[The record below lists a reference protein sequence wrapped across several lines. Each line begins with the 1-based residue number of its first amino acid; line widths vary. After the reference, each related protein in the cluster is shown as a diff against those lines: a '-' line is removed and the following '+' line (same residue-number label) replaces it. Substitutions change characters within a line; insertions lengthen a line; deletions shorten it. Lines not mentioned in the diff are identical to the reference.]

1 MRSGYRI
8 TVLVAWAVFAMT
20 HLGSAQ
26 EFVTQCH
33 PFKSIET
40 ITAADKACPAQGD
53 SDASKD
59 PGIYQQDLVKNDFC
73 AATPM
78 KDMTIVQLG
87 KLQTTTAGT
96 LGVKQGTPPKERSIL
111 QSAQLGSFHEH
122 DLVRLTAYVFEA
134 HTADYTTTGES
145 VNCNVGV
152 RNGHT
157 DAEAMAE
164 NDIHIALVEK
174 GVEDECRSVT
184 AEVSPHMRPA
194 SWNNTSVSDLKGK
207 LIRVSGQLMYD
218 DSHHVC
224 TNGKHS
230 GDDPARQSLWEI
242 HPVYSIEVCQND
254 SGGGSC
260 AAGGWKP
267 L

>member
-1 MRSGYRI
+1 MPIGHRV
-8 TVLVAWAVFAMT
+8 TVVVAWAVISMT
-20 HLGSAQ
+20 QVANAQ
-26 EFVTQCH
+26 KFVTQCH
-33 PFKSIET
+33 PFKSMET
-40 ITAADKACPAQGD
+40 VTAADNDCPAQGD
-53 SDASKD
+53 SVAGKE

-73 AATPM
+73 AAGPA
-78 KDMTIVQLG
+78 KDITIAELAQLQ
-87 KLQTTTAGT
+87 KTTAGT
-96 LGVKQGTPPKERSIL
+96 LGVKQGTPPKDRSIL
-111 QSAQLGSFHEH
+111 QSAQLGDFHEH
-122 DLVRLTAYVFEA
+122 NLVRLTAYVFEA

-152 RNGHT
+152 KNGHT

-174 GVEDECRSVT
+174 GVQDECSSVT

-224 TNGKHS
+224 TGGKHS

-254 SGGGSC
+254 SGGSC